1 MNKEFKEWLEE
12 QECYP
17 SAQGWRLKQS
27 LRGNYSG
34 ITTVKQIIYES
45 RVYTVA

>member
-1 MNKEFKEWLEE
+1 MNPKFIEWFEE

-17 SAQGWRLKQS
+17 FAQGWKLKQS
-27 LRGNYSG
+27 LEGNYLG